1 MTRTTLYRGGPVYT
15 PADPTATA
23 LLVEGD
29 RIGWLGPA
37 ADAPHADT
45 VVDLDGALVTPA
57 FVDAHV
63 HSTST
68 ELTLRGLDLAGTR
81 SAVEV
86 LERLSAFAA
95 TLPPDAVVLGHG
107 WDESG
112 WSAPVP
118 PAPGELDRAASGRR
132 VYLSRADVHSAVVS
146 SALLSRVA
154 PDRGGYGDDGWLRR
168 DAHHDARTIALAS
181 VSPAQR
187 ADAQR
192 AFLSHA
198 ASLGIACV
206 HECAGPVISSEED
219 LTGLLSFSREGGVPA
234 VHGYWGE
241 LGAAAKARDLGAIGA
256 AGDLFADGAFGSH
269 TAHVRKPYED
279 RDTGGHG
286 YLSAAQV
293 ADHLVDC
300 QKHGVQ
306 GGFHAIGDAAL
317 STVLA
322 GFALAAAR
330 TSVERVRA
338 ARHRIEH
345 AELLDKALIG
355 GLVEFG
361 IVASVQPAFDRL
373 WGGTAGMYNTRL
385 GAERALAANPFGAM
399 AGVGVALAFGS
410 DAPVTPLDPW
420 GAVRAAVEHHNPVQ
434 RLGIR
439 QAFAA
444 HTRGG
449 WRAAGDDTHGVLAPG
464 APATFAAWQGAG
476 PLVRGL
482 PVLDVTPTCTTT
494 VLRGE
499 KIHGEVPT

>member
-1 MTRTTLYRGGPVYT
+1 MTRTTLYRGGPVYS

-23 LLVEGD
+23 LLVDGD
-29 RIGWLGPA
+29 RVGWLGPA
-37 ADAPHADT
+37 ADAPAADT
-45 VVDLDGALVTPA
+45 VIDLDGALVTPA

-68 ELTLRGLDLAGTR
+68 GLTLRGLDLSATR
-81 SAVEV
+81 SADEV
-86 LERLSAFAA
+86 LERVAAFAA

-112 WSAPVP
+112 WSSPLP
-118 PAPGELDRAASGRR
+118 PSPQELDRAASDRP

-146 SALLSRVA
+146 SALLARVSA
-154 PDRGGYGDDGWLRR
+154 GRGGYGADGWLRR

-181 VSPAQR
+181 VTPAQR
-187 ADAQR
+187 TDAQR
-192 AFLSHA
+192 AFLAHA
-198 ASLGIACV
+198 ASLGIAAV

-219 LTGLLSFSREGGVPA
+219 LTGLLKLADGPA
-234 VHGYWGE
+234 VYGYWGE
-241 LGAAAKARDLGAIGA
+241 LGAAGKARDLGAIGA

-269 TAHVRKPYED
+269 TAHVRVPYED

-300 QKHGVQ
+300 ERHGMQ

-317 STVLA
+317 SNVLA

-373 WGGTAGMYNTRL
+373 WGGEHGMYATRL

-420 GAVRAAVEHHNPVQ
+420 GAVRAAVRHHNPVQ
-434 RLGIR
+434 RLGVR

-449 WRAAGDDTHGVLAPG
+449 WRAAGDDTHGVLSPG
-464 APATFAAWQGAG
+464 SPATFAVWREAG
-476 PLVRGL
+476 PLTRGL
-482 PVLDVTPTCTTT
+482 PTLEEATPECAATL
-494 VLRGE
+494 LRGTV
-499 KIHGEVPT
+499 IHGDLR